1 MDVDEHVQ
9 WMRDEGFTL
18 VICSKIRRRIR
29 KEPLSENNLLPLNLI
44 LLICPR
50 SRPHRLLHTLLHK
63 VEGRAYHDFVS
74 KNGVTVGC
82 PPPLHSRP
90 TNEYPHPQFKSSLL
104 SFMVLQPY
112 SRRIGGQA
120 HLLWKAEHHKQACWS
135 VRGCLPQPELGED
148 VGEGITQHPAP
159 HYERV

>member
-1 MDVDEHVQ
+1 M
-9 WMRDEGFTL
+9 
-18 VICSKIRRRIR
+18 
-29 KEPLSENNLLPLNLI
+29 SENNLLPLNLI

-82 PPPLHSRP
+82 PPLPP
-90 TNEYPHPQFKSSLL
+90 YTPVPQMNTHTRNLSPLL

-120 HLLWKAEHHKQACWS
+120 HLLWKAEHHKQARWS

-148 VGEGITQHPAP
+148 VGEGITQHPTP